1 MMSVRRASNEEA
13 RELPDDENRA
23 NLGVLKRGR
32 TRHRDRSRDG
42 LLGTHLRH
50 PPIRAD
56 GSMASTGLTTH
67 EAARLQTA
75 QYTVTV
81 EHEPE
86 VPPHWVRVSFT
97 LCLII
102 LLVTATIVGGVEMMF
117 NGGLTQLIES
127 DPRAVLGVPWAGGA
141 ALVVVLLLGSSF
153 GKTEFKVLGFE
164 FKGASGP
171 TVMWLLCFL
180 AEALVI
186 RVL

>member
-1 MMSVRRASNEEA
+1 MSARGASNKA
-13 RELPDDENRA
+13 SRELPYDENRA
-23 NLGVLKRGR
+23 NPGALKRCR
-32 TRHRDRSRDG
+32 ARHCDRSRDG
-42 LLGTHLRH
+42 LLATHLRH
-50 PPIRAD
+50 PPIGVD
-56 GSMASTGLTTH
+56 GGMAGTGLTAH
-67 EAARLQTA
+67 EASRPQTA

-81 EHEPE
+81 EHELE
-86 VPPHWVRVSFT
+86 VPPRWVRVSFT
-97 LCLII
+97 VCLII
-102 LLVTATIVGGVEMMF
+102 LLVTATIVGGEELMF
-117 NGGLTQLIES
+117 NGGLTQLIET

-153 GKTEFKVLGFE
+153 GKTEFKILGFE

>member
-1 MMSVRRASNEEA
+1 MSARSASNEEA
-13 RELPDDENRA
+13 RELPDHENRA

-32 TRHRDRSRDG
+32 TQHRDRSRDG
-42 LLGTHLRH
+42 LLGAHLRH
-50 PPIRAD
+50 PPIGAD

-67 EAARLQTA
+67 EVARLQTA

-153 GKTEFKVLGFE
+153 GKTEFKILGFE

-171 TVMWLLCFL
+171 TVMWLVCFL